1 MELLGFIA
9 RVTSSEQQNWD
20 DKGLYTMQF
29 VLVVLAP
36 VLMAAGYYVLFVG
49 LSQRKTSRKI
59 ADGITRAVSSF
70 AYCLESTQLQRSF
83 GYRVRC
89 LSSPV
94 LD

>member
-49 LSQRKTSRKI
+49 LSQCKNKSKNR
-59 ADGITRAVSSF
+59 
-70 AYCLESTQLQRSF
+70 
-83 GYRVRC
+83 
-89 LSSPV
+89 
-94 LD
+94 